1 MSIFGFLEII
11 FFCRTEKS
19 GNITVFCRHTENG
32 KENVRNF
39 LIEKIFFQKNLGAP
53 FFLGYILATFHN
65 IAIM

>member
-1 MSIFGFLEII
+1 MSIFDFLEII

-19 GNITVFCRHTENG
+19 GTQTDVFRRTENG
-32 KENVRNF
+32 KENIRKKLFEKHFFENF
-39 LIEKIFFQKNLGAP
+39 LDAV